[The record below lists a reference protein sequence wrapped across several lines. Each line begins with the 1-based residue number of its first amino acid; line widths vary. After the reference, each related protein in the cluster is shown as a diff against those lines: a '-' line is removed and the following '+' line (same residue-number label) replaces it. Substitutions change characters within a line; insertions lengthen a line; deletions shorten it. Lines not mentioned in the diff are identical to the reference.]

1 MLQNTLAYR
10 YAKVIN
16 VFPKLLD
23 HYLQITDKLFAS
35 GEALAGNPPKD
46 RQFGKE
52 GINVVYQNDK
62 ATISMCVY
70 VNTHEL

>member
-1 MLQNTLAYR
+1 VLQNTLAYR

-35 GEALAGNPPKD
+35 GEALAGNPQKTD
-46 RQFGKE
+46 SLEK
-52 GINVVYQNDK
+52 K
-62 ATISMCVY
+62 A
-70 VNTHEL
+70 